1 MTNKEYAEVLDYVSE
16 RSNELDSVNM
26 YKVHSTYDPKT
37 NEINKVTLK
46 INYTKDGT
54 TLPDINGRLTKA
66 MKRNVVCRTEQFRG
80 DSCNKES
87 IISFINELMETKEN
101 QLY

>member
-1 MTNKEYAEVLDYVSE
+1 MTNKDYAEILDYVSE

-26 YKVHSTYDPKT
+26 YRVHSTYDPKT

-46 INYTKDGT
+46 VNYTKDGT
-54 TLPDINGRLTKA
+54 ALPDINGRLTKA
-66 MKRNVVCRTEQFRG
+66 MQHNVVQRTEQFRG

-87 IISFINELMETKEN
+87 IINFIDNLMNEKRC
-101 QLY
+101 